1 MRLGHLR
8 LSAWR
13 RDGFGAGGAEIL
25 PMHTNTCGGRV
36 EPGQNMCGVESSSLE
51 MFETWQ
57 VAGALFVP
65 AVGEAGG
72 LGGPQRPLLTFSYPP
87 GKKRRAS

>member
-1 MRLGHLR
+1 MRLGHLGS
-8 LSAWR
+8 SARR

-25 PMHTNTCGGRV
+25 LMHTNTYGGRV

-57 VAGALFVP
+57 VAGSLLYLSLLWASQGDRMAP
-65 AVGEAGG
+65 R
-72 LGGPQRPLLTFSYPP
+72 GPCSPYP
-87 GKKRRAS
+87 SW